1 MLQAANQN
9 RIYGSA
15 NAKMFAVLGMLEME
29 VYGFIVKGFE
39 VMMTASYAEKIR
51 TKKLRSVFKVCSNE
65 LIINS
70 H

>member
-51 TKKLRSVFKVCSNE
+51 TKLRNVFKVCFNE